1 MIAIRRRLGVIVA
14 LGALL
19 VMFAGLVT
27 ASPAFAGRGHKW
39 RLVQN
44 VPITLPAALC
54 GFKIRA
60 VPTVSK
66 EFAKVLTAPDES
78 MLLLITGSFKA
89 SFANPGT
96 GTTITL
102 NLSGPGKVNV
112 HADGSI
118 TAATH
123 GHSIVFL
130 APADAKRFGLPGVSV
145 TTGALRFSETANGA
159 ITSLSLHGHVLVNVC
174 AALS

>member
-1 MIAIRRRLGVIVA
+1 MRRLGMIVA
-14 LGALL
+14 LGTLL
-19 VMFAGLVT
+19 GMLAGAGT
-27 ASPAFAGRGHKW
+27 ASPAFARGHKW
-39 RLVQN
+39 QLVQN

-60 VPTVSK
+60 VPAVNK
-66 EFAKVLTAPDES
+66 EFAKVLTASDGS

-89 SFANPGT
+89 SFTNPSAGK
-96 GTTITL
+96 TIAL
-102 NLSGPGKVNV
+102 NLSGPGKVTV

-130 APADAKRFGLPGVSV
+130 VPADAKRFGLPGVSV
-145 TTGALRFSETANGA
+145 TTGALRLSETADGA

>member
-1 MIAIRRRLGVIVA
+1 MRRLGVIVA

-19 VMFAGLVT
+19 GMFGGVVT
-27 ASPAFAGRGHKW
+27 ASPAFARGHKW
-39 RLVQN
+39 QLVQN

-54 GFKIRA
+54 GFKVRG
-60 VPTVSK
+60 VPTVNK
-66 EFAKVLTAPDES
+66 EFAKVLKASDGS
-78 MLLLITGSFKA
+78 MTFVITGSFKA
-89 SFANPGT
+89 SFTNLST
-96 GTTITL
+96 GKTITG
-102 NLSGPGKVNV
+102 NLSGPGKVTV

-130 APADAKRFGLPGVSV
+130 VPADAKRFGLPGVSV
-145 TTGALRFSETANGA
+145 TTGALRFSEAANGA
-159 ITSLSLHGHVLVNVC
+159 VTSLSLRGHVLVNVC

>member
-1 MIAIRRRLGVIVA
+1 
-14 LGALL
+14 
-19 VMFAGLVT
+19 
-27 ASPAFAGRGHKW
+27 
-39 RLVQN
+39 LVQS

-60 VPTVSK
+60 VPTVNK
-66 EFAKVLTAPDES
+66 EFAKVL
-78 MLLLITGSFKA
+78 KA
-89 SFANPGT
+89 SFTNLST
-96 GTTITL
+96 GKTITE
-102 NLSGPGKVNV
+102 NLSGPGKVTV

-145 TTGALRFSETANGA
+145 TTGALRFSEAANGA
-159 ITSLSLHGHVLVNVC
+159 VTSLSLHGHVLVNVC